1 MGASGV
7 AAAAAAVASLLAGV
21 SMANHNP
28 PPLAD
33 PIPAPIPAGPYT
45 VKLQQLVGGL
55 VFPTTASAL
64 PDGSGRIVV
73 ALKRGVA
80 RVISNGALLAT
91 PFLDISATMVMN
103 EGTALSSVRF
113 HPDFAVAGATGERK
127 VYTISQEA
135 AGTGPPD
142 FGAPSPVAQ
151 QSVVYEWRVSA
162 TNPAQVD
169 VTSRREILRVNE
181 KTIVHNIDDLAFGPD
196 RYLYISKGDDD
207 LPASGVLD
215 GTTVDGSILRI
226 DVDHPGPNGRYSVPS
241 DNPFVGSTSGKI
253 PEIFAYGFRNPW
265 RISFDP
271 FGGGLY
277 AGDNGEDDIE
287 EIDLVQSGGYYGW
300 NDKEGSFYF
309 LDFNGVTN
317 DLSDLPP
324 DFNGIDPVAE
334 YDHTEGDQ
342 SVAGGFFYRGNA
354 LPSLRGQYV
363 FGDFISGRLMHM
375 DPVTHQIRTIAIDPT
390 GAPLNQGII
399 SLGETLSGE
408 LLIVVS
414 QWNMTATGRVLQIVG
429 GSGQAP
435 DADGDG
441 TANGLDNCPVTA
453 NADQAD
459 TDGDGRG
466 NMCDNCRLAAN
477 NGQTGTGPAQCNA
490 DSDGFGNLCD
500 ADLNGS
506 GLVTASDY
514 MILRNALNT
523 ANAVADL
530 NCSGLVTSG
539 DYLILRN
546 RLNTPPGPGPG
557 P

>member
-1 MGASGV
+1 MSAL
-7 AAAAAAVASLLAGV
+7 AAALGLVLADLSV
-21 SMANHNP
+21 ANHNP
-28 PPLAD
+28 PPVAD

-45 VKLQQLVGGL
+45 VRLQQVIGGL
-55 VFPTTASAL
+55 VFPTTATAL

-73 ALKRGVA
+73 ARKRGVA
-80 RVISNGALLAT
+80 RVIDNGTLLPA

-113 HPDFAVAGATGERK
+113 HPDFAVAGAIGERK
-127 VYTISQEA
+127 VYTVYQEA
-135 AGTGPPD
+135 AGTAPPD

-169 VTSRREILRVNE
+169 VSTRREILRVNE

-196 RYLYISKGDDD
+196 GYLYISKGDDD
-207 LPASGVLD
+207 LPASGTLD

-226 DVDHPGPNGRYSVPS
+226 DVDHPGPNGRYSVPP
-241 DNPFVGSTSGKI
+241 DNPFVGNTDGKI

-287 EIDLVQSGGYYGW
+287 EIDLVQPGRYYGW

-317 DLSDLPP
+317 DLTDLPP
-324 DFNGIDPVAE
+324 DFDGVDPVGE
-334 YDHTEGDQ
+334 YDHTEGDR
-342 SVAGGFFYRGNA
+342 SIAGGFFYRGNA

-363 FGDFISGRLMHM
+363 FGDFVSGRLMHM
-375 DPVTHQIRTIAIDPT
+375 DPVTHQIQAIAVDPA

-399 SLGETLSGE
+399 GFGETQAGE

-414 QWNMTATGRVLQIVG
+414 EWNTNPTGRVLQIVG

-441 TANGLDNCPVTA
+441 VANGLDNCPTTA
-453 NADQAD
+453 NGNQAD
-459 TDGDGRG
+459 ADGDGRG
-466 NMCDNCRLAAN
+466 NMCDNCRLIAN
-477 NGQTGTGPAQCNA
+477 NGQAGTGPAQCNA
-490 DSDGFGNLCD
+490 DTDGFGNRCD

-514 MILRNALNT
+514 MTLRGALNT
-523 ANAVADL
+523 AHAVADL
-530 NCSGLVTSG
+530 NCSGLVTSS
-539 DYLILRN
+539 DYFILRSS
-546 RLNTPPGPGPG
+546 LNTAPGPGAG